1 MLLRLK
7 SLIFLGIFLATFTPF
22 VSLAAAPLSVS
33 LNPANSVAV
42 NTIINVQAS
51 GGSAPYWIAISNP
64 AMVMYTPGKS
74 DKNGRP
80 SGLWSMT
87 VTKPGQCTFT
97 MRDATGATSSVTL
110 TATAQTSSPPPASP
124 LTASLSNP
132 SPYTNEA
139 TILTVTG
146 GAAPYKV
153 GSPSPGLTVTAINQ
167 TQWNIQAAL
176 PGSFTLNISDLNS
189 VHTASITG
197 TAKDRITD
205 LNAFFRD
212 GKSTI
217 YSQWP
222 DRTPQQISLSETLA
236 LQIAG
241 GKGPWSVE
249 TNPSQFKV
257 SGPLGNV
264 STAPYYQLTWT
275 GTPFTSADVV
285 VRDSR
290 GQVKVFKVTSPPP
303 LLLDFWPKD
312 RTIKVGETFLIIV
325 RGGVGP
331 FHIDWDQKTAL
342 APLLKKMQHSDPGVL
357 HTWGIS
363 GLQPGN
369 YRFQVSDET
378 AKITRFTATIGLTV
392 TP

>member
-7 SLIFLGIFLATFTPF
+7 SLIFLGIFLAIFNPF
-22 VSLAAAPLSVS
+22 IALAAAPLSVS
-33 LNPANSVAV
+33 LSPANTVAP
-42 NTIINVQAS
+42 NTSINVQAS
-51 GGSAPYWIAISNP
+51 GGSAPYWITISNP
-64 AMVMYTPGKS
+64 AMVMYTPGKL

-87 VTKPGQCTFT
+87 VIKPGQCTFT
-97 MRDATGATSSVTL
+97 MRDATGATATATL
-110 TATAQTSSPPPASP
+110 TAAAQTAPPASSAP
-124 LTASLSNP
+124 LTASLTNP
-132 SPYTNEA
+132 SPYINE
-139 TILTVTG
+139 TTMLTVTG
-146 GAAPYKV
+146 GTAPYKIS
-153 GSPSPGLTVTAINQ
+153 SPSPGVSITAINQ
-167 TQWNIQAAL
+167 TQWNIQASL
-176 PGSFTLNISDLNS
+176 PGSFTVSIADLNS
-189 VHTASITG
+189 VHTTSISG

-205 LNAFFRD
+205 LSAIFRD

-222 DRTPQQISLSETLA
+222 DRTPQQISLSEILT
-236 LQIAG
+236 LQITG

-249 TNPSQFKV
+249 TNPAWLKS
-257 SGPLGNV
+257 SGPLGN
-264 STAPYYQLTWT
+264 STATYYQLTWT
-275 GTPFTSADVV
+275 GTQFTTTDVV

-303 LLLDFWPKD
+303 LLLDFWPKN
-312 RTIKVGETFLIIV
+312 RTIKTGETFLIIV

-342 APLLKKMQHSDPGVL
+342 APLLKNMQHSDPGVL
-357 HTWGIS
+357 QTWSIT

-378 AKITRFTATIGLTV
+378 AKVTRFSATIGLTV

>member
-7 SLIFLGIFLATFTPF
+7 SLIFLGIFLAIFNPF
-22 VSLAAAPLSVS
+22 IALAAAPLSVS
-33 LNPANSVAV
+33 LSPANTVAP

-51 GGSAPYWIAISNP
+51 GGSAPYWITISNP
-64 AMVMYTPGKS
+64 AMVMYTPGKL

-87 VTKPGQCTFT
+87 VIKPGQCTFT
-97 MRDATGATSSVTL
+97 MRDATGATATATL
-110 TATAQTSSPPPASP
+110 TAAAQTAPPPSAAP
-124 LTASLSNP
+124 LTASLTNP
-132 SPYTNEA
+132 SPYINE
-139 TILTVTG
+139 TTMLTVTG
-146 GAAPYKV
+146 GTAPYKIS
-153 GSPSPGLTVTAINQ
+153 SPSPGVSITAINQ
-167 TQWNIQAAL
+167 TQWNIQASL
-176 PGSFTLNISDLNS
+176 PGSFTVSIADLNS
-189 VHTASITG
+189 VHTTSISG

-205 LNAFFRD
+205 LSAIFRD

-222 DRTPQQISLSETLA
+222 DRTPQQISLSEILT
-236 LQIAG
+236 LQITG

-249 TNPSQFKV
+249 TNPAWLKS
-257 SGPLGNV
+257 SGPLGN

-275 GTPFTSADVV
+275 GTHFTATDVV

-303 LLLDFWPKD
+303 LLLDFWPKN
-312 RTIKVGETFLIIV
+312 RTIKTGETFLIIV

-342 APLLKKMQHSDPGVL
+342 APLLKNMQHSDPGVL
-357 HTWGIS
+357 QTWSIT

-378 AKITRFTATIGLTV
+378 AKVTRFSATIGLTV

>member
-7 SLIFLGIFLATFTPF
+7 SLIFLGIFLAIFNPF
-22 VSLAAAPLSVS
+22 IALAAAPLSVS
-33 LNPANSVAV
+33 LSPANTVAP

-51 GGSAPYWIAISNP
+51 GGSAPYWITISNP
-64 AMVMYTPGKS
+64 AMVMYTPGKL

-87 VTKPGQCTFT
+87 VIKPGQCTFT
-97 MRDATGATSSVTL
+97 MRDATGATATATL
-110 TATAQTSSPPPASP
+110 TAAAQTAPPASSAP
-124 LTASLSNP
+124 LTASLTNP
-132 SPYTNEA
+132 SPYINE
-139 TILTVTG
+139 TTMLTVTG
-146 GAAPYKV
+146 GTAPYKIS
-153 GSPSPGLTVTAINQ
+153 SPSPGVSITAINQ
-167 TQWNIQAAL
+167 TQWNIQASL
-176 PGSFTLNISDLNS
+176 PGSFTVSIADLNS
-189 VHTASITG
+189 VHTTSISG

-205 LNAFFRD
+205 LSAIFRD

-222 DRTPQQISLSETLA
+222 DRTPQQISLSEILT
-236 LQIAG
+236 LQITG

-249 TNPSQFKV
+249 TNPAWLKS
-257 SGPLGNV
+257 SGPLGN

-275 GTPFTSADVV
+275 GTHFTATDVV

-303 LLLDFWPKD
+303 LLLDFWPKN
-312 RTIKVGETFLIIV
+312 RTIKTGETFLIIV

-342 APLLKKMQHSDPGVL
+342 APLLKNMQHSDPGVL
-357 HTWGIS
+357 QTWSIT

-378 AKITRFTATIGLTV
+378 AKVTRFLATIGLTV

>member
-7 SLIFLGIFLATFTPF
+7 SLIFLGIFLAIFNPF
-22 VSLAAAPLSVS
+22 IALAAAPLSVS
-33 LNPANSVAV
+33 LSPANTVAP
-42 NTIINVQAS
+42 NTSINVQAS
-51 GGSAPYWIAISNP
+51 GGSAPYWITISNP
-64 AMVMYTPGKS
+64 AMVMYTPGKL

-87 VTKPGQCTFT
+87 VIKPGQCTFT
-97 MRDATGATSSVTL
+97 MRDATGATATATL
-110 TATAQTSSPPPASP
+110 TAAAQTAPPASSAP
-124 LTASLSNP
+124 LTASLTNP
-132 SPYTNEA
+132 SPYINE
-139 TILTVTG
+139 TTMLTVTG
-146 GAAPYKV
+146 GTAPYKIS
-153 GSPSPGLTVTAINQ
+153 SPSPGVSITAINQ
-167 TQWNIQAAL
+167 TQWNIQASL
-176 PGSFTLNISDLNS
+176 PGSFTVSIADLNS
-189 VHTASITG
+189 VHTTSISG

-205 LNAFFRD
+205 LSAIFRD

-222 DRTPQQISLSETLA
+222 DRTPQQISLSEILT
-236 LQIAG
+236 LQITG

-249 TNPSQFKV
+249 TNPAWLKS
-257 SGPLGNV
+257 SGPLGN
-264 STAPYYQLTWT
+264 STATYYQLTWT
-275 GTPFTSADVV
+275 GTQFTATDVV

-303 LLLDFWPKD
+303 LLLDFWPKN
-312 RTIKVGETFLIIV
+312 RTIKTGETFLIIV

-342 APLLKKMQHSDPGVL
+342 APLLKNMQHSDPGVL
-357 HTWGIS
+357 QTWSIT

-378 AKITRFTATIGLTV
+378 AKVTRFSATIGLTV